1 MLLTDEQSKFEL
13 KLFQLDHNNLSQQL
27 SQKVL
32 QKVVYDS

>member
-13 KLFQLDHNNLSQQL
+13 KQLDHNNLSQQL